1 MCTRSPKY
9 LMLNTAFVF
18 NVHCILSIFPQLI
31 GILNFIH
38 SVFSHPVF
46 SQSPNLDSVQIY
58 FSALCLPV
66 NQTITSHIQ
75 RGHLVPSLLLRHVC
89 YYFEV
94 TRFQQAPSLQRAC
107 IFLRFG
113 PSCYSNQGLDLR
125 HSALIKSHK
134 LTNYLDNT
142 RFFLVNWNLWIPS
155 IHEYD
160 LPFSCSTQMVHLQL
174 DAAYFVSVPGD
185 LLIITYTV
193 TTRAHV
199 ALHIWRPKGLLLAAV
214 TSANPTDP

>member
-1 MCTRSPKY
+1 MIRYRPVTVHKIVLAFSLCIANIFVTFTADILLNDILGHILSLLLCEQKGLSNEAQMCTRSPKY

-94 TRFQQAPSLQRAC
+94 TRFQQAP
-107 IFLRFG
+107 
-113 PSCYSNQGLDLR
+113 YKE
-125 HSALIKSHK
+125 HV
-134 LTNYLDNT
+134 
-142 RFFLVNWNLWIPS
+142 FF
-155 IHEYD
+155 
-160 LPFSCSTQMVHLQL
+160 
-174 DAAYFVSVPGD
+174 
-185 LLIITYTV
+185 
-193 TTRAHV
+193 
-199 ALHIWRPKGLLLAAV
+199 
-214 TSANPTDP
+214 

>member
-89 YYFEV
+89 YYFGV
-94 TRFQQAPSLQRAC
+94 TRFQQAPYKSMYFSEIWAKLLLKSR
-107 IFLRFG
+107 LRFA
-113 PSCYSNQGLDLR
+113 S
-125 HSALIKSHK
+125 
-134 LTNYLDNT
+134 
-142 RFFLVNWNLWIPS
+142 
-155 IHEYD
+155 
-160 LPFSCSTQMVHLQL
+160 FSS
-174 DAAYFVSVPGD
+174 YK
-185 LLIITYTV
+185 IT
-193 TTRAHV
+193 
-199 ALHIWRPKGLLLAAV
+199 
-214 TSANPTDP
+214 